1 MIGVE
6 RLERV
11 LHVVAATGCV
21 INGNGGISANLI
33 APSGGG
39 KTELMLN
46 ALPPGSRVL
55 NDVTTLTLTRLMRE
69 SPIPRY
75 LVIPDLNITI
85 SHKPAVAELTMAM
98 LLALTG
104 EGISELNPGLQNEV
118 KQRMKGQRAGL
129 RIPVLTGMTPEL
141 FFAKRG
147 KWRGTGLLRRW
158 LPIYYKYSKHTER
171 RIQDSIQHGQ
181 DAFAYGHREQPRV
194 ARRRVE
200 IPSAQQ
206 FAIRQLSE
214 DVTDQL
220 VWRTRD
226 KRSDSIREIRSN
238 EYPFSAH
245 KILRALAQA
254 SAALHHRA
262 EVTSEDVD
270 ALHDIAKFMRYD
282 RPEEV

>member
-11 LHVVAATGCV
+11 LHVVAATGAV

-46 ALPPGSRVL
+46 ALPPGARVL
-55 NDVTTLTLTRLMRE
+55 NDVTSMTLTRLMRE
-69 SPIPRY
+69 PKPPAY

-104 EGISELNPGLQNEV
+104 EGISELHPGLQNEV
-118 KQRMKGQRAGL
+118 KIRMKGKRAGL
-129 RIPVLTGMTPEL
+129 RIPVLTGMTPEM
-141 FFAKRG
+141 FFARRG
-147 KWRGTGLLRRW
+147 KWRETGLLRRW
-158 LPIYYKYSKHTER
+158 LPIYYKYSKATER
-171 RIQDSIQHGQ
+171 KIQDSIQAGQ
-181 DAFAYGHREQPRV
+181 DAFAYGHHEQPRV
-194 ARRRVE
+194 RRRRVF
-200 IPSAQQ
+200 IPDVHQQ
-206 FAIRQLSE
+206 AIRFLSE
-214 DVTDQL
+214 DVTEQL
-220 VWRTRD
+220 VWASRD
-226 KRSDSIREIRSN
+226 RRREVRSN

-254 SAALHHRA
+254 SA
-262 EVTSEDVD
+262 V
-270 ALHDIAKFMRYD
+270 LHDRETVTDDDMKTITDISKFMRYD